1 MNEYERQALNHA
13 HAFAPEVQT
22 LLELSNEQLTELQ
35 SAFEKVL
42 NDQARFSELASLP
55 NRGDWGEVISIAA
68 ILINLFMWLDQIRA
82 GQVLKGASREEV
94 IAGITT
100 RVLDDHTLSASAKER
115 LVSQAIEH
123 LSAKAG

>member
-55 NRGDWGEVISIAA
+55 NRGDWGDVISIAA
-68 ILINLFMWLDQIRA
+68 ILINLFMWLEQIRL
-82 GQVLKGASREEV
+82 GQVLKGASGEEV
-94 IAGITT
+94 VSGVIT
-100 RVLDDHTLSASAKER
+100 RVLDDDALPVSVKER
-115 LVSQAIEH
+115 LVSQAINH

>member
-55 NRGDWGEVISIAA
+55 NRGDWGDVISIAA
-68 ILINLFMWLDQIRA
+68 ILINLFMWLEQIRL
-82 GQVLKGASREEV
+82 GQVLKGANREEV
-94 IAGITT
+94 IAGVID
-100 RVLDDHTLSASAKER
+100 RVLDETSLSKSGKER
-115 LVSQAIEH
+115 LVSQAIER
-123 LSAKAG
+123 L